1 MSSDRISKI
10 RCKIVRPSELETPK
24 DQIIQVDK
32 KFGVSFVP
40 RPSTY
45 TGATIL
51 KDVSERKDQIKEKV
65 TAEKPNSLLSLTP
78 ICFQNTDLILNT
90 WLFMCL
96 DQGHDFRAGD
106 SRNVNLHTKCGEII

>member
-10 RCKIVRPSELETPK
+10 RVKIVWPLELETPK

-32 KFGVSFVP
+32 KFGISFVP

-45 TGATIL
+45 TGATTL
-51 KDVSERKDQIKEKV
+51 EDVSERKEKIKEKV
-65 TAEKPNSLLSLTP
+65 KAEKPNSLLSLTP

-96 DQGHDFRAGD
+96 NQEHDFRAGD
-106 SRNVNLHTKCGEII
+106 SRNVNLHTKCREII